1 MNFDSSI
8 IRSRCKVYRIP
19 RERFYGIP
27 LLLRALSSS
36 SSSHSLAH
44 RRVRN
49 LIPID
54 GRRTTDGRRSII
66 AICGESRGIPCLHAS
81 SAILLGRRYTISTSR
96 RALKAGTGNRLV
108 CVNSANSPAGPHGC
122 PGGHASTAL
131 SIFFQEAAIPS
142 CAQGAGTHFGQ
153 ITPCNTPATPP
164 NFPDTLL
171 AFSKMS
177 AGEKTPS
184 GMSPSQNGFQVNS
197 TPMASIVQHHAAG
210 GRCSASGN
218 TTQQQTQSQQTQ
230 FGLGEPQR

>member
-1 MNFDSSI
+1 MDAL
-8 IRSRCKVYRIP
+8 
-19 RERFYGIP
+19 REQVMINQFVLAAGCAREQAKQ
-27 LLLRALSSS
+27 LLQA
-36 SSSHSLAH
+36 AH
-44 RRVRN
+44 WQF
-49 LIPID
+49 
-54 GRRTTDGRRSII
+54 
-66 AICGESRGIPCLHAS
+66 E
-81 SAILLGRRYTISTSR
+81 
-96 RALKAGTGNRLV
+96 
-108 CVNSANSPAGPHGC
+108 
-122 PGGHASTAL
+122 TAL

>member
-1 MNFDSSI
+1 MDAL
-8 IRSRCKVYRIP
+8 
-19 RERFYGIP
+19 REQVMINQFVLAAGCAREQAKQ
-27 LLLRALSSS
+27 LLQA
-36 SSSHSLAH
+36 AH
-44 RRVRN
+44 WQF
-49 LIPID
+49 
-54 GRRTTDGRRSII
+54 
-66 AICGESRGIPCLHAS
+66 E
-81 SAILLGRRYTISTSR
+81 
-96 RALKAGTGNRLV
+96 
-108 CVNSANSPAGPHGC
+108 
-122 PGGHASTAL
+122 TAL

-164 NFPDTLL
+164 NFPDALL

-184 GMSPSQNGFQVNS
+184 GMSPSQNGFQAGA
-197 TPMASIVQHHAAG
+197 TPMAGIVQHHAAG

>member
-1 MNFDSSI
+1 MDAL
-8 IRSRCKVYRIP
+8 
-19 RERFYGIP
+19 REQVMINQFVLAAGCAREQAKQ
-27 LLLRALSSS
+27 LLQA
-36 SSSHSLAH
+36 AH
-44 RRVRN
+44 WQF
-49 LIPID
+49 
-54 GRRTTDGRRSII
+54 
-66 AICGESRGIPCLHAS
+66 E
-81 SAILLGRRYTISTSR
+81 
-96 RALKAGTGNRLV
+96 
-108 CVNSANSPAGPHGC
+108 
-122 PGGHASTAL
+122 TAL

-184 GMSPSQNGFQVNS
+184 GMSPSQNGFQANS